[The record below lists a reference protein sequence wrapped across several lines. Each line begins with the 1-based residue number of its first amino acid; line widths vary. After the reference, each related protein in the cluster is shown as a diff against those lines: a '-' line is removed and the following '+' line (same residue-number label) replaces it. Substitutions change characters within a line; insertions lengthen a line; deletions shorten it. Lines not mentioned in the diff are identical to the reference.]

1 MRSIIRRRGDRGS
14 VLVEGAIVLPLLFT
28 LVFGVLEIGGALK
41 TYSGASNTVRAGGRA
56 GSVAGNDA
64 MADQYMFERMAQ
76 EAAGIADREI
86 EMIIV
91 WHAAGPGEAVPAAC
105 VSAAGSATAPNTS
118 SVGQTGSKACN
129 VYIRPADPGG
139 AFAMAKGL
147 AAQPAAFY
155 FGCTGPSDPLAAN
168 KVDCNWSPR
177 DRKVQISPRGTPV
190 LRPDY
195 LGVYIRA
202 KHSYITGVLGD
213 TLTVTESGTTLLE
226 PDSYGTTTSP

>member
-1 MRSIIRRRGDRGS
+1 M
-14 VLVEGAIVLPLLFT
+14 VVEAAIVLPLLFT

-41 TYSGASNTVRAGGRA
+41 TYSGASNAVRAGGRA

-64 MADQYMFERMAQ
+64 MADQYLLERMAQ
-76 EAAGIADREI
+76 EAAGISASEI

-91 WHAAGPGEAVPAAC
+91 WHAAGPGESVPVAC

-118 SVGQTGSKACN
+118 SLGQTGSKACN
-129 VYIRPADPGG
+129 VYVRPAAAGG
-139 AFAMAKGL
+139 AFAMAKGQ
-147 AAQPAAFY
+147 AAQPATFY

-168 KVDCNWSPR
+168 KVDCSWSPR
-177 DRKVQISPRGTPV
+177 DRKVAISPRGTPV

-202 KHSYITGVLGD
+202 KHPYITGVLGQ
-213 TLTVTESGTTLLE
+213 TLTVTDSGITLLE